1 MKNKIL
7 SSTNASTIRL
17 PLTSSL
23 LVLIICLSI
32 TYYFSL
38 SASNASK
45 QDFQAYFDFRVRE
58 TINQIS
64 NRIDAYAEVL
74 RATGGF
80 FNGSENVSRQEF
92 NVFISSLGLADYFP
106 GIQGVGFSS
115 IIKPQELDSHV
126 AAVRAEGFPAYSVY
140 PEDSRDMYTS
150 ILYLEPFSDRNLRA
164 FGYDMYSDPVRRDAM
179 QRATDYNR
187 LSMSGAVR
195 LVQES
200 GINEQA
206 GFLMYLPIY
215 ARGKPFTT
223 INERRE
229 NIIGWAYSVFRMN
242 DFMNGIQGEYFDDLD
257 IEIHDGNEIS
267 PQNMMYD
274 SHTLDTP
281 TQANHYTSTQQTIR
295 FQIVDRDWSF
305 VVKSLPALALRV
317 DVNNASYVN
326 TIGIITSISFS
337 FIFWLLITG
346 RQQAVATSRTMHKEL
361 IAEQERLQN
370 IIDGTRVGTWEWN
383 INTGETTFNEYWAAI
398 VGYTLSELEPI
409 SIDTWTKLVHP
420 DDLAKSEILLKKH
433 FSGEIPYYE
442 CEARMRHKDGRWVW
456 VLDRGKVSSR
466 AADGT
471 PLLMFGTH
479 EDISDRKENEASMIY
494 ELQHDVLTKMPNRSI
509 LLDRLKRAIIN
520 AKRHSSKLA
529 VMFIDIDNFK
539 IINDTFGHDIG
550 DQVLIEVASRIK
562 SCLRESDTTS
572 RIGGDEFVVLLTNI
586 VDAQSAVFVAE
597 KIQQKV
603 SKIFT
608 LNGQDVNVGT
618 SIGIVVYPEHGE
630 DDTTLMKNAD
640 VAMYYVKNHGRGNFK
655 LYQEDLSKGSELL
668 SKGSE

>member
-1 MKNKIL
+1 MKNKSLPSIN
-7 SSTNASTIRL
+7 TSTIRL
-17 PLTSSL
+17 PIGASL
-23 LVLIICLSI
+23 LVLITCLSI
-32 TYYFSL
+32 TYFFSL
-38 SASNASK
+38 SATNASK
-45 QDFQAYFDFRVRE
+45 QDFQTYFDFRVRE
-58 TINQIS
+58 TINQVS
-64 NRIDAYAEVL
+64 NRVDAYAEVL

-92 NVFISSLGLADYFP
+92 NTFISSLGLADYFP
-106 GIQGVGFSS
+106 GIQGVGFSK
-115 IIKPQELDSHV
+115 ILKPQDLASHV
-126 AAVRAEGFPAYSVY
+126 ATVRAEGFPAYSVY

-150 ILYLEPFSDRNLRA
+150 IVYLEPFSDRNLRA
-164 FGYDMYSDPVRRDAM
+164 FGYDMYSDPIRRDAM

-187 LSMSGAVR
+187 LSMSGTVR

-200 GINEQA
+200 GVNEQA

-215 ARGKPFTT
+215 ARGMPFAT
-223 INERRE
+223 INERQE

-257 IEIHDGNEIS
+257 IEIYDGNEIS

-274 SHTLDTP
+274 SHSLDTP
-281 TQANHYTSTQQTIR
+281 TQANNYTSSQQTIR
-295 FQIVDRDWSF
+295 FKIVDRDWSF

-317 DVNNASYVN
+317 DVNNTSYVN
-326 TIGIITSISFS
+326 TIGIVTSISFS

-346 RQQAVATSRTMHKEL
+346 RQHAIATSRTMYKEL
-361 IAEQERLQN
+361 ISEQERLKN

-383 INTGETTFNEYWAAI
+383 IITGETTFNEYWAAI

-442 CEARMRHKDGRWVW
+442 CEARMRHRDGRWVW
-456 VLDRGKVSSR
+456 VLDRGKVSSKM
-466 AADGT
+466 ADGT

-494 ELQHDVLTKMPNRSI
+494 ELQHDALTKMPNRSI
-509 LLDRLKRAIIN
+509 LLDRLKRAIVN
-520 AKRHSSKLA
+520 AKRHSSRLA
-529 VMFIDIDNFK
+529 VMFIDIDKFK
-539 IINDTFGHDIG
+539 LVNDNFGHDIG
-550 DQVLIEVASRIK
+550 DQVLIEVASRIN
-562 SCLRESDTTS
+562 SCLRESDTTA

-586 VDAQSAVFVAE
+586 VDAQGAIFVAE
-597 KIQQKV
+597 KIRQKV
-603 SKIFT
+603 STAFT
-608 LNGQDVNVGT
+608 LNGQDLNIGT
-618 SIGIVVYPEHGE
+618 SIGIVIYPEHGE
-630 DDTTLMKNAD
+630 DYTTLMKNAD

-655 LYQEDLSKGSELL
+655 LYQEDLASKG
-668 SKGSE
+668 